1 MIHTSIEER
10 IRKETYPHLG
20 DSFDECSTSPILMPP
35 PESRLSCN
43 DASYEPDDSKDQI
56 PQFKFKFTI
65 EPFTCLSRVR
75 LKIPISLAYSMNREI
90 MMTLDNTDP
99 IKTLPKSL
107 STLRKNFLGKFS
119 CLPLRRVKVPV
130 VSSKLPTLSPLEKN
144 LAASLPSSPLTRI
157 DHNYDQILN
166 VLSY

>member
-107 STLRKNFLGKFS
+107 STLRKNFLEDPS
-119 CLPLRRVKVPV
+119 YVIQASNPV
-130 VSSKLPTLSPLEKN
+130 TTGEEPGGISFF
-144 LAASLPSSPLTRI
+144 LTP
-157 DHNYDQILN
+157 HPN
-166 VLSY
+166 

>member
-1 MIHTSIEER
+1 VPPLIHTRLRIWRHIPVILVWRQDKNKRAPRPPLTHTVPNVQRKTYKRHDITAASGADRDHILVASWIEHISRMQYESI
-10 IRKETYPHLG
+10 
-20 DSFDECSTSPILMPP
+20 
-35 PESRLSCN
+35 
-43 DASYEPDDSKDQI
+43 YEI
-56 PQFKFKFTI
+56 
-65 EPFTCLSRVR
+65 
-75 LKIPISLAYSMNREI
+75 I